1 MIFCRSMREISGTGS
16 RAKTRSGPD
25 QNAPLK
31 TATASPWRRSEVFTS
46 DAVKRLRKRKRT
58 TSNNSQQKAP
68 AFRWLANCNRPRRFC
83 SHSLSLSHAMEN
95 SSEYHVIGAMKMKN
109 SFESQLKITERL

>member
-1 MIFCRSMREISGTGS
+1 QRDFWQRFTRQSAGRTSPKWAAQNRNSQSPAQERSFHT
-16 RAKTRSGPD
+16 
-25 QNAPLK
+25 
-31 TATASPWRRSEVFTS
+31 

-68 AFRWLANCNRPRRFC
+68 AFRWLANCSRLRRFC